1 MEIFATTDRRWRGY
15 AKLARRRGGFREP
28 LQDSGRPRGDEGLLA
43 ANGHSQGPV
52 GGSQPLRGRA
62 REARGGTGTLPG
74 PQSLRCARRAE
85 GDNRTHSRSG
95 GRGATSYTAVGHRL
109 CPSGRR
115 APTPVRR
122 IAVARRVAPP
132 GDGRTASANGRTA
145 RGRTAGEHVAGLALL
160 RLDRRGPGHRGSG
173 PLLPLFTQAR
183 GIGILRTSPFGDS

>member
-74 PQSLRCARRAE
+74 PQSLRCAGRAE
-85 GDNRTHSRSG
+85 GHVRTHRRSG
-95 GRGATSYTAVGHRL
+95 GRRSPTAD
-109 CPSGRR
+109 
-115 APTPVRR
+115 RR
-122 IAVARRVAPP
+122 IEAATGGTPP

-145 RGRTAGEHVAGLALL
+145 RG
-160 RLDRRGPGHRGSG
+160 
-173 PLLPLFTQAR
+173 
-183 GIGILRTSPFGDS
+183 